1 MCFVIFVPLVG
12 KNGIENNTED
22 SRAGKT
28 AELEVCAADCEL
40 NGVGLEAKT
49 AYLTRITAAIRRLR
63 DFVRSILFSTILR
76 TPIAEI
82 IP

>member
-49 AYLTRITAAIRRLR
+49 AYENNRRDKKVAGFR
-63 DFVRSILFSTILR
+63 EVNFVFNFFR
-76 TPIAEI
+76 
-82 IP
+82 